1 MLIMKRPVL
10 SLCAGLL
17 VFLTG
22 VTVNAT
28 ENVACTAKWPHWQSF
43 AERWIQP
50 DGRVLDSSLE
60 KNHSTSEG
68 QSYALFFALVA
79 NDQKRFDKIWRW
91 SRENLTGND
100 PQNTLPA
107 WLWGQGKDGR
117 WQVQDAN
124 SASDADLWFAYA
136 LIEAARLWQ
145 MPEYE
150 ADARLLLAQVKEHE
164 VLDLPGLGAVLLPGK
179 VGFVQPD
186 HLWRLNPSY
195 MPIPL
200 LRRLAQLEPD
210 GPWQGIAQST
220 ARLIAHSGLRGFA
233 ADWVGYRGVSA
244 TSGLFV
250 SDPFK
255 GDVGSYDAIRVYLWA
270 GMTPIA
276 DPLAQPILDSLGGMA
291 TATASSGFPP
301 EKVQV
306 ALGTT
311 EGHGPFGFS
320 AALVPYFQALNQPW
334 LAELQHKRAAAGIEL
349 ALKGAQGQNRPP
361 VYYDYMLSLF
371 GLGWADKRYQFE
383 VDGRVKLFWESACSD
398 TPH

>member
-1 MLIMKRPVL
+1 MKRPVL

-17 VFLTG
+17 VFMTG
-22 VTVNAT
+22 ATVKAA
-28 ENVACTAKWPHWQSF
+28 ENVACSAKWPHWQAF
-43 AERWIQP
+43 AEHWIQP

-164 VLDLPGLGAVLLPGK
+164 VLDLPGLGAMLLPGK

-200 LRRLAQLEPD
+200 LRRLAQLEPN

-220 ARLIAHSGLRGFA
+220 AKLIAHSGLRGFA
-233 ADWVGYRGVSA
+233 SDWVGYRGVSA

-255 GDVGSYDAIRVYLWA
+255 GDLGSYDAIRVYLWA
-270 GMTPIA
+270 GMTPTA

-371 GLGWADKRYQFE
+371 GLGWADKRYQFG

>member
-1 MLIMKRPVL
+1 MKQPVL

-17 VFLTG
+17 VFLSA
-22 VTVNAT
+22 VTVSAT
-28 ENVACTAKWPHWQSF
+28 ENAACTAEWPHWQIF

-79 NDQKRFDKIWRW
+79 NDKQRFDKIWSW
-91 SRENLTGND
+91 SRENLIGND
-100 PQNTLPA
+100 PQNILPA

-145 MPEYE
+145 IPEYE
-150 ADARLLLAQVKEHE
+150 ADALLLLAQVKKHE
-164 VLDLPGLGAVLLPGK
+164 VLTLPGLGAVLLPGT

-186 HLWRLNPSY
+186 QLWRLNPSY

-200 LRRLAQLEPD
+200 LRRLAQLEPS
-210 GPWQGIAQST
+210 GPWQDIAQST
-220 ARLIAHSGLRGFA
+220 AKLIAYSGLRGFA
-233 ADWVGYRGVSA
+233 ADWVGYRGVSP

-250 SDPFK
+250 RDPFK

-270 GMTPIA
+270 GMTPMA
-276 DPLAQPILDSLGGMA
+276 DPLAQPILNSLSGKA
-291 TATASSGFPP
+291 TATASSAIPP

-306 ALGTT
+306 ELGTT
-311 EGHGPFGFS
+311 KGHGPFGFS
-320 AALVPYFQALNQPW
+320 AALVPYFKSLNQPW
-334 LAELQHKRAAAGIEL
+334 LAELQYKRASAGIEM
-349 ALKGAQGQNRPP
+349 ALKGAHGQNRPP

-383 VDGRVKLFWESACSD
+383 VDGRVKLLWESACSD